1 MLTLPGRQGHGEELK
16 MNRRD
21 MLKAG
26 VAAGALGLA
35 PSLAS
40 AQATYAPV
48 PKGWRSYILTT
59 RVEPTGGAAKA
70 WIPLPTFEA
79 ADWQRPGNVTWTGN
93 AKVAERV
100 RDPKYG
106 AEMLRVEWAADQ
118 QAPMIEVTTQV
129 QAQDRSVTPGKGAAA
144 PLSDAERQRSL
155 AGTTLI
161 TTDGLVKETAEEI
174 VRGKKD
180 DVAKARAIYDWV
192 VENTFRNP
200 KTLGCGVGDI
210 TTMIRTGNLNGK
222 CADLNA
228 LYVGLARS
236 VGLPARDV
244 YGIRVVPSQFGYK
257 ALGAG
262 SENVT
267 KAQHCRAEVWLSG
280 SGWTPV
286 DPADVRKVV
295 LEEPPG
301 NLAMID
307 LKVVAARRAL
317 FGAWEGNWVAF
328 NIAADLKLPGSN
340 EPPIAFLMYPQA
352 ENKNGFLDSLDP
364 DKFKYR
370 ITARELT
377 A

>member
-1 MLTLPGRQGHGEELK
+1 

-21 MLKAG
+21 MLRAG
-26 VAAGALGLA
+26 AAAGLVGLA
-35 PSLAS
+35 PRLAA
-40 AQATYAPV
+40 AQATYAPT
-48 PKGWRSYILTT
+48 PGAWRSVALTT
-59 RVEPTGGAAKA
+59 TVEPTRGATRA

-79 ADWQRPGNVTWTGN
+79 AEWQRPGTVTWSGN
-93 AKVAERV
+93 ATVAERV
-100 RDPKYG
+100 RDPRYG
-106 AEMLRVEWAADQ
+106 AEMLRVEWSSTEK
-118 QAPMIEVTTQV
+118 APRVEVTAQV
-129 QAQDRSVTPGKGAAA
+129 QVRDRSVVPGQGNAA
-144 PLSDAERQRSL
+144 PLGEAERRLNL
-155 AGTTLI
+155 AATELLP
-161 TTDGLVKETAEEI
+161 TDGLVRDTAQDI
-174 VRGKKD
+174 VKGKTS
-180 DVAKARAIYDWV
+180 DVDKARALYAWV

-200 KTLGCGVGDI
+200 TTLGCGVGDI

-228 LYVGLARS
+228 LFVGLARS

-244 YGIRVVPSQFGYK
+244 YGIRVLPSQFGFK

-262 SENVT
+262 SQIVT

-301 NLAMID
+301 NLAMTD
-307 LKVVAARRAL
+307 PKVVAARRAL
-317 FGAWEGNWVAF
+317 FGSWEGNWVAF
-328 NIAADLKLPGSN
+328 NTAHDLKLPGSK
-340 EPPIAFLMYPQA
+340 EPAIPFLMYPQA
-352 ENKNGFLDSLDP
+352 ENRSGFLDSLDP
-364 DKFKYR
+364 DAFRYR

>member
-1 MLTLPGRQGHGEELK
+1 

-35 PSLAS
+35 PRLAS
-40 AQATYAPV
+40 AGVTFAPT
-48 PKGWRSYILTT
+48 PKGWRSYVMTM
-59 RVEPTGGAAKA
+59 RVEPTDGATKA
-70 WIPLPTFEA
+70 WIPLPTFTA
-79 ADWQRPGNVTWTGN
+79 ADWQRPGTVTWTGN

-100 RDPKYG
+100 RDPLYG

-118 QAPMIEVTTQV
+118 QSPLIEVTAQV
-129 QAQDRSVTPGKGAAA
+129 QTQDRSVIPGQGSAP
-144 PLSDAERQRSL
+144 PLSDAERKLNL
-155 AGTTLI
+155 AATELLPHNAVVMGC
-161 TTDGLVKETAEEI
+161 AEEI
-174 VRGKKD
+174 VRGRTG
-180 DVAKARAIYDWV
+180 DVAKARAIFDWV
-192 VENTFRNP
+192 VDNTFRNA
-200 KTLGCGVGDI
+200 KTPGCGLGDI
-210 TTMIRTGNLNGK
+210 TAMIKTGNLNGK

-236 VGLPARDV
+236 AGLPARDL
-244 YGIRVVPSQFGYK
+244 YGIRVAPSQFGYK
-257 ALGAG
+257 ALGANTEVV
-262 SENVT
+262 S
-267 KAQHCRAEVWLSG
+267 KAQHCRAEVWLAG

-301 NLAMID
+301 NLAMTD
-307 LKVVAARRAL
+307 PKVVAARKAL

-328 NIAADLKLPGSN
+328 NDAHDVKLVGSN
-340 EPPIAFLMYPQA
+340 EPAIAFLMYPQG
-352 ENKNGFLDSLDP
+352 ENRTGLVDSLDP

-370 ITARELT
+370 LTARELT

>member
-1 MLTLPGRQGHGEELK
+1 M

-21 MLKAG
+21 MFKAG
-26 VAAGALGLA
+26 LAAGTFALA
-35 PSLAS
+35 PRLAS
-40 AQATYAPV
+40 AQATFAPT
-48 PKGWRSYILTT
+48 PKGWRNFVLTT
-59 RVEPTGGAAKA
+59 EVSPQNGATKA

-79 ADWQRPGNVTWTGN
+79 ADWQRPGNVTWKGN
-93 AKVAERV
+93 ARVAERV

-106 AEMLRVEWAADQ
+106 AEMLRVEWASDQ
-118 QAPMIEVTTQV
+118 QSPTIEVATQV
-129 QAQDRSVTPGKGAAA
+129 QSQNRSVHPGQGSAP
-144 PLSDAERQRSL
+144 PLSDAERKRSL
-155 AGTTLI
+155 AATEFI
-161 TTDGLVKETAEEI
+161 VTDGMVRETARDI
-174 VRGKKD
+174 VRGKKG
-180 DVAKARAIYDWV
+180 DVAQARAIYEWI

-210 TTMIRTGNLNGK
+210 ASMIKTGNLNGK

-244 YGIRVVPSQFGYK
+244 YGIRVAPSEFGYK

-262 SENVT
+262 SENVS

-295 LEEPPG
+295 LEEPPRD
-301 NLAMID
+301 LAMTD
-307 LKVVAARRAL
+307 PKVVAARKAL
-317 FGAWEGNWVAF
+317 FGAWEGNWLAF
-328 NIAADLKLPGSN
+328 NIAADVKLPGSR
-340 EPPIAFLMYPQA
+340 EPAIPFLMYPQA
-352 ENKNGFLDSLDP
+352 ENRAGFLDSLDP

>member
-1 MLTLPGRQGHGEELK
+1 

-21 MLKAG
+21 ILKAG
-26 VAAGALGLA
+26 LAAGAMGLA
-35 PSLAS
+35 PRLAS
-40 AQATYAPV
+40 AQAATFAPT
-48 PKGWRSYILTT
+48 PKGWRSFVLTT
-59 RVEPTGGAAKA
+59 KVEPAYGATRA

-79 ADWQRPGNVTWTGN
+79 ADWQRPGNVAWTGN
-93 AKVAERV
+93 AKISERV

-118 QAPMIEVTTQV
+118 QAPVIEVTTQV
-129 QAQDRSVTPGKGAAA
+129 QTQDRAVRPGQRSVA
-144 PLSDAERQRSL
+144 PLSDEERKLSL
-155 AGTTLI
+155 GATSLLP
-161 TTDGLVKETAEEI
+161 TDGIVKETAQDI
-174 VRGKKD
+174 VRGKTGD
-180 DVAKARAIYDWV
+180 LAQARALYEWV
-192 VENTFRNP
+192 VENTFRNA
-200 KTLGCGVGDI
+200 KTQGCGVGDI
-210 TTMIRTGNLNGK
+210 ASMIKTGNLNGK

-228 LYVGLARS
+228 LFVGMARS
-236 VGLPARDV
+236 IGLPARDC

-257 ALGAG
+257 SLGAG
-262 SENVT
+262 SEVVT

-301 NLAMID
+301 NLAITD
-307 LKVVAARRAL
+307 PKVVAARKGL
-317 FGAWEGNWVAF
+317 FGSWEGNWVAF
-328 NIAADLKLPGSN
+328 NVAHDVKLPGSR
-340 EPPIAFLMYPQA
+340 EPAIGFLMYPQA
-352 ENKNGFLDSLDP
+352 ENKAGMLDTLDP

>member
-1 MLTLPGRQGHGEELK
+1 MFS
-16 MNRRD
+16 RRD
-21 MLKAG
+21 IFKAG
-26 VAAGALGLA
+26 LAAGATVLA
-35 PSLAS
+35 PRLAS
-40 AQATYAPV
+40 AQATFAPV
-48 PKGWRSYILTT
+48 PKGWRSFVLTAV
-59 RVEPTGGAAKA
+59 VEPTAGATRA

-79 ADWQRPGNVTWTGN
+79 ADWQRPGNVSWKGN
-93 AKVAERV
+93 ARVAERV

-118 QAPMIEVTTQV
+118 LSPAIEVTAQV
-129 QAQDRSVTPGKGAAA
+129 QTQNRSVRPGQGTAP
-144 PLSDAERQRSL
+144 PLSEAERSL
-155 AGTTLI
+155 NLASTELLPTT
-161 TTDGLVKETAEEI
+161 GLVKDTAEEI

-180 DVAKARAIYDWV
+180 DLAKARALYEWV
-192 VENTFRNP
+192 VDNTFRNA

-228 LYVGLARS
+228 LYVGLARA

-244 YGIRVVPSQFGYK
+244 YGIRVAPSEFGFK

-262 SENVT
+262 SEVVS

-301 NLAMID
+301 NLAMSD
-307 LKVVAARRAL
+307 PKVVAARKAL

-328 NIAADLKLPGSN
+328 NVAHDVKLPGSK
-340 EPPIAFLMYPQA
+340 EPAIPFLMYPQA
-352 ENKNGFLDSLDP
+352 ENKAGFLDSLDP

-370 ITARELT
+370 ITARELS

>member
-1 MLTLPGRQGHGEELK
+1 

-35 PSLAS
+35 PRLAS
-40 AQATYAPV
+40 AQVAFAPT
-48 PKGWRSYILTT
+48 PKGWRSYVLTT
-59 RVEPTGGAAKA
+59 RLEPMDSATRA
-70 WIPLPTFEA
+70 WIPLPTFA
-79 ADWQRPGNVTWTGN
+79 TADWQRPGNVTWTGN
-93 AKVAERV
+93 AKIAERA
-100 RDPKYG
+100 RDPLYG

-118 QAPMIEVTTQV
+118 QSPLIEVTAQV
-129 QAQDRSVTPGKGAAA
+129 QTQDRSLVPGQGSAP
-144 PLSDAERQRSL
+144 PLSDAERKLNL
-155 AGTTLI
+155 AATELLP
-161 TTDGLVKETAEEI
+161 TDGLVKETAEDI
-174 VRGKKD
+174 VKAKKD
-180 DVAKARAIYDWV
+180 DVAKARALYEWV

-210 TTMIRTGNLNGK
+210 TTMIKTGNLNGK

-244 YGIRVVPSQFGYK
+244 YGIRVVPSQFGFK

-267 KAQHCRAEVWLSG
+267 KAQHCRAEVWLPG

-301 NLAMID
+301 NLPMISP
-307 LKVVAARRAL
+307 KVVAARKAL

-328 NIAADLKLPGSN
+328 NDAHDVKLPGSN
-340 EPPIAFLMYPQA
+340 EPAIAFLMYPQA
-352 ENKNGFLDSLDP
+352 ENKGGFLDSLDP

>member
-1 MLTLPGRQGHGEELK
+1 MAEEPTV
-16 MNRRD
+16 NRRD

-26 VAAGALGLA
+26 IAAGALGVMPRMA
-35 PSLAS
+35 A
-40 AQATYAPV
+40 AQATYAPA
-48 PKGWRSYILTT
+48 PKGWRSYVLTA
-59 RVEPTGGAAKA
+59 RIEPTDGATKA

-93 AKVAERV
+93 VKLAERL
-100 RDPKYG
+100 RDAKYG
-106 AEMLRVEWAADQ
+106 AEILRVEWEADQ
-118 QAPMIEVTTQV
+118 QSPVIEVTAHV
-129 QAQDRSVTPGKGAAA
+129 QAQDRSVAPGTGSAP
-144 PLSDAERQRSL
+144 PLSDAERKRSL
-155 AGTTLI
+155 AGTELI
-161 TTDGLVKETAEEI
+161 TTDGLVKETAEDI
-174 VRGKKD
+174 VHGKKD
-180 DVAKARAIYDWV
+180 DLAKARAIYEWV

-301 NLAMID
+301 NLVMTNP
-307 LKVVAARRAL
+307 KVVAARKAL
-317 FGAWEGNWVAF
+317 FGSWEGNWLAF

-340 EPPIAFLMYPQA
+340 QPAIGFLMYPQA
-352 ENKNGFLDSLDP
+352 EAKNGFLDSLDP

-377 A
+377 G

>member
-1 MLTLPGRQGHGEELK
+1 

-35 PSLAS
+35 PRLAS
-40 AQATYAPV
+40 AQVTFAPA
-48 PKGWRSYILTT
+48 PKGWRSYALTT
-59 RVEPTGGAAKA
+59 KVEPMDGATRA
-70 WIPLPTFEA
+70 WIPLPTFA
-79 ADWQRPGNVTWTGN
+79 ATDWQRPGNVTWTGT

-118 QAPMIEVTTQV
+118 QSPVIEVATQV
-129 QAQDRSVTPGKGAAA
+129 QTQDRSLVPGQGSAP
-144 PLSDAERQRSL
+144 PLSDAERKLNL
-155 AGTTLI
+155 AATELLP
-161 TTDGLVKETAEEI
+161 TDGLVKETAEDI
-174 VRGKKD
+174 VKGKKD
-180 DVAKARAIYDWV
+180 DLAKARALYEWV
-192 VENTFRNP
+192 VDNTFRNP

-210 TTMIRTGNLNGK
+210 IAMIKTGNLNGK

-244 YGIRVVPSQFGYK
+244 YGIRVVPSQFGFK

-267 KAQHCRAEVWLSG
+267 KAQHCRAEVWLPG

-301 NLAMID
+301 NLAMAD
-307 LKVVAARRAL
+307 PKVLAARKAL
-317 FGAWEGNWVAF
+317 FGSWEGNWVAF
-328 NIAADLKLPGSN
+328 NDAHDVKLPGSN
-340 EPPIAFLMYPQA
+340 QPAIGFLMYPQA

-377 A
+377 S

>member
-1 MLTLPGRQGHGEELK
+1 

-21 MLKAG
+21 ILTAG

-35 PSLAS
+35 PRLAS
-40 AQATYAPV
+40 AQVNYSPV
-48 PKGWRSYILTT
+48 PRGWRTYTLVA
-59 RVEPTGGAAKA
+59 RVEPAANATRA

-79 ADWQRPGNVTWTGN
+79 PDWQKPGNVSWTGN
-93 AKVAERV
+93 PKVAERV
-100 RDPKYG
+100 KDPRYG

-118 QAPMIEVTTQV
+118 QSPVIEVTAQV
-129 QAQDRSVTPGKGAAA
+129 QTQDRSVVPGQGNAT
-144 PLSDAERQRSL
+144 PLSDAERKLNL
-155 AGTTLI
+155 AATQLLP
-161 TTDGLVKETAEEI
+161 TDGLVKETAEDI
-174 VRGKKD
+174 IKGKKD
-180 DVAKARAIYDWV
+180 DVAKARAIYEWV

-200 KTLGCGVGDI
+200 ATLGCGVGDI
-210 TTMIRTGNLNGK
+210 TTMIKTGNLNGK

-228 LYVGLARS
+228 LFVGLARS

-244 YGIRVVPSQFGYK
+244 YGIRVVPSQFGFK

-262 SENVT
+262 SENVS

-301 NLAMID
+301 KLAMAD
-307 LKVVAARRAL
+307 PKVLAARKAL
-317 FGAWEGNWVAF
+317 FGSWEGNWVAF
-328 NIAADLKLPGSN
+328 NTAHDVKLPGSK
-340 EPPIAFLMYPQA
+340 EAAIPFLMYPQA
-352 ENKNGFLDSLDP
+352 ENKAGFLDSLDP

-370 ITARELT
+370 IVAREVT

>member
-1 MLTLPGRQGHGEELK
+1 

-26 VAAGALGLA
+26 IAAGALGLA
-35 PSLAS
+35 PRLAS
-40 AQATYAPV
+40 AQANYTPM
-48 PKGWRSYILTT
+48 PKGWRTYTLTA
-59 RVEPTGGAAKA
+59 RIEPAAGATKA

-79 ADWQRPGNVTWTGN
+79 AEWQRPGNITWTGN

-100 RDPKYG
+100 KDPKYG

-118 QAPMIEVTTQV
+118 QSPLVEITAQV
-129 QAQDRSVTPGKGAAA
+129 QAQDRALVPGQGNAV
-144 PLSDAERQRSL
+144 PLSGAERKLNL
-155 AGTTLI
+155 AATELLP
-161 TTDGLVKETAEEI
+161 TDGLVRDTAQDI
-174 VRGKKD
+174 VKGKLG
-180 DVAKARAIYDWV
+180 DVAKARALYEWV
-192 VENTFRNP
+192 VENTFRNAN
-200 KTLGCGVGDI
+200 TLGCGVGDI

-228 LYVGLARS
+228 LFVGLARS

-244 YGIRVVPSQFGYK
+244 YGIRVVPSQFSFK

-262 SENVT
+262 SENIT

-301 NLAMID
+301 NLAMND
-307 LKVVAARRAL
+307 PKVAAARKAL
-317 FGAWEGNWVAF
+317 FGSWEGNWVAF
-328 NIAADLKLPGSN
+328 NTAHDVKLPGSK
-340 EPPIAFLMYPQA
+340 EAAIPFLMYPQA
-352 ENKNGFLDSLDP
+352 ENKAGFLDSLDP

-370 ITARELT
+370 IPARELS

>member
-1 MLTLPGRQGHGEELK
+1 

-21 MLKAG
+21 MLKTG

-35 PSLAS
+35 PRLAS
-40 AQATYAPV
+40 AQVTYAPA
-48 PKGWRSYILTT
+48 PKGWRSYVLTT
-59 RVEPTGGAAKA
+59 KVEPTGGATKA

-118 QAPMIEVTTQV
+118 QAPVIEVTTQV
-129 QAQDRSVTPGKGAAA
+129 QAQDRSVTPGQRSVPA
-144 PLSDAERQRSL
+144 LSDAERKRNL
-155 AGTTLI
+155 AGTELI
-161 TTDGLVKETAEEI
+161 PVDGLVRETAEEI

-180 DVAKARAIYDWV
+180 DVAKARAIYEWV

-210 TTMIRTGNLNGK
+210 TTMIKTGNLNGR

-307 LKVVAARRAL
+307 PKVVAARKAL
-317 FGAWEGNWVAF
+317 FGSWEGNWVAF
-328 NIAADLKLPGSN
+328 NDAHDVKLPGSN
-340 EPPIAFLMYPQA
+340 EGPIPFLMYPQA

-370 ITARELT
+370 FTARELT